1 MNRWNTDFTTE
12 KLFFRVMPGAKSAHF
27 NDCFNKSYI
36 GVNFGVDVDLTDD
49 LPDNWKDFNKKYIPI
64 YLDKNPGKAK
74 VTAGLACAAIHTIS
88 KSLKI
93 GDYVVTPDGKG
104 KYFLG
109 KITSGYKYFPNRPL
123 IHCREVEWLQ
133 TTIDRSDMSEDLRNS
148 TGAINSV
155 SNITKHSVELETF
168 IGENMNTL
176 ISNNE
181 DVEDASMFALE
192 RHLEEFLIENWEN
205 TELSKNY
212 DIYQD
217 EEVFGEQ
224 FQTDTGPIDIL
235 AISKD
240 KKELLVIE
248 LKKGKASD
256 AVVGQIQRY
265 MGYINSEF
273 LEEGQVVKGAIIA
286 LEDDLRIKR
295 ALSVTK
301 DIDFYRYKVH
311 FELINNK

>member
-12 KLFFRVMPGAKSAHF
+12 KLFFRVMPGAKSVHF

-49 LPDNWKDFNKKYIPI
+49 LPENWKDFNKKYIPV

-109 KITSGYKYFPNRPL
+109 KIISGYKYFPDRPL
-123 IHCREVEWLQ
+123 IHCREVEWLR
-133 TTIDRSDMSEDLRNS
+133 TTIDRSDMSDDLRNS

-301 DIDFYRYKVH
+301 GIHFYRYKVH

>member
-12 KLFFRVMPGAKSAHF
+12 KLFFRVMPGAKSVHF
-27 NDCFNKSYI
+27 NDCFYKSYI

-49 LPDNWKDFNKKYIPI
+49 LPENWKDFNKKYIPI

-109 KITSGYKYFPNRPL
+109 KITSEYKYFPDRPL
-123 IHCREVEWLQ
+123 IHCREVEWLK

-168 IGENMNTL
+168 IGDNMNTL